1 MTDPAESIE
10 ALYRKHAES
19 VFRFAT
25 YLTGNHAEAEDIAA
39 ETFARALTARAP
51 IIATTAKGYLFAI
64 ARNLYL
70 RSIRNNSRRVP
81 LDSAAHL
88 LTDSSAGVDVLSE
101 HLDELRLVWRN
112 LARLSEMDRSA
123 LLMRAMHEL
132 PYDEIARVLGIT
144 TAAAK
149 VKVHRARLRLAG
161 LQGGD

>member
-1 MTDPAESIE
+1 VTVPVATIE
-10 ALYRKHAES
+10 EVYRQHAES
-19 VFRFAT
+19 VFRFAM
-25 YLTGNHAEAEDIAA
+25 YLTADHAEAEDITA
-39 ETFARALTARAP
+39 ETFARALTSRAP

-70 RSIRNNSRRVP
+70 RSIRSNSRRVP
-81 LDSAAHL
+81 LDTAAHW
-88 LTDSSAGVDVLSE
+88 LTDSSVGVDVLSE

-123 LLMRAMHEL
+123 LLMRAIHEL
-132 PYDEIARVLGIT
+132 PYDEIARVLGVT

-161 LQGGD
+161 LQGGN